1 MADETKL
8 LDKIMAEA
16 AKFGHDDIRIRDIA
30 YAILQINLQDPLVA
44 FMVAFNGE
52 DCSDSIVEEYQNS
65 KKQTFLQR
73 FIQKTIAPSANE
85 ANDTPQITLNNIQQN
100 NDISFE
106 QNKAELLRLLED
118 IERGKKAGSIS
129 EKDAIKLE
137 TEIRVKLNDKFNVTE
152 AEQEQCIIVQPKCNH
167 ICEITRRECWLQTKE
182 YAMEKWNLIENPN
195 PKQ

>member
-1 MADETKL
+1 
-8 LDKIMAEA
+8 MAEA
-16 AKFGHDDIRIRDIA
+16 QKFGHDDIRIRDIA
-30 YAILQINLQDPLVA
+30 YAILQITLQDPLVA
-44 FMVAFNGE
+44 YMVAFNGE
-52 DCSDSIVEEYQNS
+52 NYTDNIVAEYQNS
-65 KKQTFLQR
+65 KTQTFLQR
-73 FIQKTIAPSANE
+73 FIKKTIKANKKE
-85 ANDTPQITLNNIQQN
+85 ADDMPETPQITLGKIQQN

-118 IERGKKAGSIS
+118 IERGKAAGTIS

-152 AEQEQCIIVQPKCNH
+152 TEQEQCIIVQPKCNH